1 MRASVEK
8 PLSGKRVYCKLYQF
22 EEGKH
27 VASDAITVYGATAKQ
42 VRRLI
47 ADAVKRYGTNR
58 RRK

>member
-1 MRASVEK
+1 MRVSVEK
-8 PLSGKRVYCKLYQF
+8 PPPGKRVYCKLYQF

-27 VASDAITVYGATAKQ
+27 VASNAITVYGTTAKQ